1 MSILVLTP
9 DADAAHTLCAALTRS
24 GQQVSWATNLEQAE
38 ARLRIESPLVLVA
51 DIEVDSHARLIAEL
65 AASSPWARVLRIGE
79 VADAADGNAHALDGG
94 GYVIPKPF
102 DASELAALLTRE
114 QELATLERSRHDLRE
129 RVEGLT
135 LLVDECFEAIV
146 GLSRNGIVHTW
157 NPGAAS
163 LYGYEAHEII
173 GQSLSLLDA
182 EPLPGV
188 ERVRP
193 SEQRVHE
200 VRRRHK
206 SGREIVVLASV
217 SHVTRDRPGALELLE
232 VSLDVTE
239 RRELE
244 RGLEHSERLA
254 AIGTIA
260 AGMAHEINNPL
271 AVIRASA
278 AYVAEIANR
287 AQDSELGACA
297 SDIELAVERIG
308 SFVQHVCGFARRER
322 PQMSDAPIQTAIDI
336 ALRMVRPRVKD
347 RRVELVVEP
356 SPPVNVPHDPPRL
369 AQAILNVLS
378 NAVDA
383 AAAGGKHVSLRVRV
397 DDEALCI
404 EVDDDGPGLSPEL
417 ALTAFEPFKTTK
429 PFGQGTGLGLSIT
442 RQIALDHGGRV
453 RLEPRAEG
461 GARVALE
468 LPRFRPNVYRL
479 LVIDDDPAVRRALA
493 SDLRR
498 EGFDVVT
505 AESLAEARDILRRGP
520 IQVILSD
527 WQLPDSDGPDLVRAL
542 HRESQTTRVIVTS
555 ADPAVLPGDGVERIL
570 HKPWTRETLTHLVR
584 SVCLKGERRSQPPM
598 TAAKRS

>member
-24 GQQVSWATNLEQAE
+24 GQQVSWATDLEQAE
-38 ARLRIESPLVLVA
+38 THLRLEPPLVLVA
-51 DIEVDSHARLIAEL
+51 DVEVDSHSRLIAEL
-65 AASSPWARVLRIGE
+65 HTSSPWARVLRIGE
-79 VADAADGNAHALDGG
+79 VSDGAEANGG
-94 GYVIPKPF
+94 AGLVVPKPF

-114 QELATLERSRHDLRE
+114 QELATLERSRHDLHE
-129 RVEGLT
+129 RIEGLT

-146 GLSRNGIVHTW
+146 GLSRDGIVHSW
-157 NPGAAS
+157 NPGAES
-163 LYGYEAHEII
+163 LYGYEADEII

-182 EPLPGV
+182 QPAVGK
-188 ERVRP
+188 
-193 SEQRVHE
+193 EQRRDAAQRVQE

-206 SGREIVVLASV
+206 SGREIVVLTSV
-217 SHVTRDRPGALELLE
+217 SQVRRGRPGALELVE
-232 VSLDVTE
+232 VSLDVTA

-271 AVIRASA
+271 AVIHASA

-287 AQDSELGACA
+287 SEDSELAACA

-322 PQMSDAPIQTAIDI
+322 PQMSDSPVQTAIDI

-347 RRVELVVEP
+347 RGVALDVEACPNL
-356 SPPVNVPHDPPRL
+356 NVPHDPPRL

-383 AAAGGKHVSLRVRV
+383 AASGGKHVALRVRV
-397 DDEALCI
+397 DEEALRI

-417 ALTAFEPFKTTK
+417 AATAFEPFKTTK

-442 RQIALDHGGRV
+442 RQIALDHGGHV
-453 RLEPRAEG
+453 RLEPRHEG
-461 GARVALE
+461 GARVVLE
-468 LPRFRPNVYRL
+468 IPRFRPSVYRL
-479 LVIDDDPAVRRALA
+479 LVIDDDPAVRRALC

-498 EGFDVVT
+498 EGFDVVS
-505 AESLAEARDILRRGP
+505 AGNLADARDVLRRGS
-520 IQVILSD
+520 IHVILSD
-527 WQLPDSDGPDLVRAL
+527 WQLPDADGLDLVHAL
-542 HRESQTTRVIVTS
+542 HRESPTARVIVTS
-555 ADPAVLPGDGVERIL
+555 PDPGVVAGDGVERVL
-570 HKPWTRETLTHLVR
+570 NKPWTRETLTHLVR
-584 SVCLKGERRSQPPM
+584 GVCLKGERRSQPPM
-598 TAAKRS
+598 VAARRGG